1 MGILQIPS
9 IARLLS
15 TPYKCFWK
23 DTLGLVW
30 VVRGDREAEKWPSI
44 LPELRQTGLLV
55 TFNRI
60 HQFNHNLKLIQTEN
74 LKEKLSFRFVFA
86 PRRIFTCYLSFTKR
100 FISLLLWYLFF
111 KFLDFFTSNINSGF
125 GWVIWY
131 HQQKSFPICRNR
143 SWVST
148 VFSLQCNYCEKAD
161 TAWMLRMIGLS
172 SDFSFNFNFISFYFL
187 YVLLWTAKMS
197 MQSRE
202 VVALNF
208 DSKYSWK

>member
-9 IARLLS
+9 IARLFP

-100 FISLLLWYLFF
+100 FISLLLWYLLF
-111 KFLDFFTSNINSGF
+111 KFFGFFHIQYKFRFRLSNLVSSAEKFPNLPQPFLSFHSFLSPMQLLGKSWHSLDASDDWTLVWFQLQLQF
-125 GWVIWY
+125 
-131 HQQKSFPICRNR
+131 HQFKR
-143 SWVST
+143 
-148 VFSLQCNYCEKAD
+148 
-161 TAWMLRMIGLS
+161 
-172 SDFSFNFNFISFYFL
+172 
-187 YVLLWTAKMS
+187 
-197 MQSRE
+197 
-202 VVALNF
+202 
-208 DSKYSWK
+208 

>member
-74 LKEKLSFRFVFA
+74 LNEKLSFRFSTKKNIYLLSLIYQKIHLCVVYG
-86 PRRIFTCYLSFTKR
+86 IF
-100 FISLLLWYLFF
+100 LLFV
-111 KFLDFFTSNINSGF
+111 DFFTSNINSGF

-148 VFSLQCNYCEKAD
+148 VFSLECNYWEKAD

-208 DSKYSWK
+208 HSKYSWK